1 MASVTSLTASVHQRL
16 ATALSATLPTADA
29 DPLLRRSDRA
39 DYQAN
44 GILALAKKA
53 KANPRELATQVVA
66 RVESGELIGEIEVS
80 GPGFLN
86 ITLTDRAITQ
96 NLAARYADDTGRLGV
111 PTAERPG
118 TTVIDYAQ
126 PNVAKEMHVGHL
138 RSAVIGD
145 AVVQILEFTGENV
158 VRRHHIGD
166 WGTQFGMLIQYLDE
180 HPHELD
186 HKDARVSGEEAM
198 SNLDRLYKAA
208 RKLFDSDEE
217 FKTRARRRVVDL
229 QAGDPHTLAT
239 WQKFVDESKIYFFS
253 VFEKL
258 DMEVRDADIVGE
270 SGYNDMLDETCRLLE
285 ESGVAVRSEGA
296 LCVFFDDVKGPDGN
310 PVPLIV
316 KKSDGG
322 YGYAATDLSAIRDRV
337 FHLKANSLLY
347 VVDARQSLHFKMVF
361 ETARRAGWLNDDDV
375 KAFQLAF
382 GTVLGKDGKPF
393 KTREGE
399 TIRLVDLLDEAIDRA
414 TAVVREKAE
423 KVGLT
428 EEEIVENGRYVGIGA
443 VKYADLSTSAVRDYK
458 FDLDQMVSLNGDTS
472 VYLQYAYARI
482 QSILR
487 KAGEAG
493 PAAHPE
499 LELAPAERALG
510 LHLDQFG
517 EAVAEVAES
526 YEPHKLAAYLFRLA
540 TLLTSFYDQCPVL
553 KAESPAQV
561 ENRLFLVDLTAR
573 TLHRGMALL
582 ATRTPSPHAPPPG
595 YRPPAAGRVALRHP
609 RPGRCRCLPLQSL
622 AWRPF
627 PIRCPSWRPTRAGVC
642 SGLNSRF
649 RRGG

>member
-1 MASVTSLTASVHQRL
+1 MASVTSLSDTVQQHLAS
-16 ATALSATLPTADA
+16 ALSATLPEAAGA

-39 DYQAN
+39 DFQAN

-53 KANPRELATQVVA
+53 KANPRELATEVVG
-66 RVESGELIGEIEVS
+66 RVVTGDVIQDVEVS

-86 ITLTDRAITQ
+86 ITLADKAITE

-111 PTAERPG
+111 PTAADPG

-145 AVVQILEFTGENV
+145 SVVQLLEFTGENV
-158 VRRHHIGD
+158 IRRHHIGD

-186 HKDARVSGEEAM
+186 HKAGQVTGEEAM

-208 RKLFDSDEE
+208 RKKFDSDEE

-229 QAGDPHTLAT
+229 QAGDPHTLAM

-258 DMEVRDADIVGE
+258 DMEIRDADIVGE
-270 SGYNDMLDETCRLLE
+270 SGYNDMLAETCRLLE

-296 LCVFFDDVKGPDGN
+296 LCVFFDDIKGPDGK

-316 KKSDGG
+316 QKSDGG

-337 FHLKANSLLY
+337 FHLKANTLLY
-347 VVDARQSLHFKMVF
+347 VVDARQALHFRMVF
-361 ETARRAGWLNDDDV
+361 ETARRAGWLGDDV
-375 KAFQLAF
+375 TASQLAF

-399 TIRLVDLLDEAIDRA
+399 TVRLVDLLDEAIERA
-414 TAVVREKAE
+414 SAVVREKAQD
-423 KVGLT
+423 LS
-428 EEEIVENGRYVGIGA
+428 EEEIAERGAQVGIGA
-443 VKYADLSTSAVRDYK
+443 VKYADLSTSANRDYK

-487 KAGEAG
+487 KAGEVR

-499 LELAPAERALG
+499 LPLADAERALG
-510 LHLDQFG
+510 LHLDSFAETVR
-517 EAVAEVAES
+517 EAAAEHA
-526 YEPHKLAAYLFRLA
+526 PHKLAAYLYQLA
-540 TLLTSFYDQCPVL
+540 SLFTTFYDKCPVL
-553 KAESPAQV
+553 RAETPAQV
-561 ENRLFLVDLTAR
+561 ENRLFLSDLTAR
-573 TLHRGMALL
+573 TLHQGMTLMGI
-582 ATRTPSPHAPPPG
+582 RTPEK
-595 YRPPAAGRVALRHP
+595 L
-609 RPGRCRCLPLQSL
+609 
-622 AWRPF
+622 
-627 PIRCPSWRPTRAGVC
+627 
-642 SGLNSRF
+642 
-649 RRGG
+649 

>member
-1 MASVTSLTASVHQRL
+1 MTSVTSLTDLVHQRL
-16 ATALSATLPTADA
+16 ANALSATLPEADA
-29 DPLLRRSDRA
+29 DTDPLLRRSDRA
-39 DYQAN
+39 DFQAN

-66 RVESGELIGEIEVS
+66 RVESGDVIKDIEVS

-86 ITLTDRAITQ
+86 ITITDKAITE
-96 NLAARYADDTGRLGV
+96 NLAARYADEARLGV
-111 PTAERPG
+111 PVAEHPG

-145 AVVQILEFTGENV
+145 ALVQLLEFTGESV

-180 HPHELD
+180 HPGELD
-186 HKDARVSGEEAM
+186 HGDAEITGEEAM

-229 QAGDPHTLAT
+229 QAGEPKTLAA

-258 DMEVRDADIVGE
+258 DMEIRDADIVGE

-285 ESGVAVRSEGA
+285 ESGVAEISDGA
-296 LCVFFDDVKGPDGN
+296 LCVFFDDIKGPDGN
-310 PVPLIV
+310 RTPLIV
-316 KKSDGG
+316 RKSDGG

-337 FHLKANSLLY
+337 FNLKATSLLY
-347 VVDARQSLHFKMVF
+347 VVDVRQSLHFKMVF
-361 ETARRAGWLNDDDV
+361 ETARRAGWLNDDV
-375 KAFQLAF
+375 TAFQLAF
-382 GTVLGKDGKPF
+382 GTILGKDGKPF
-393 KTREGE
+393 KTREGVSVKLE
-399 TIRLVDLLDEAIDRA
+399 DLLDEAVQRA

-423 KVGLT
+423 KVGLS
-428 EEEIVENGRYVGIGA
+428 EQEIVDNGRYVGIGA

-458 FDLDQMVSLNGDTS
+458 FDLDQMVSLSGDTS

-487 KAGEAG
+487 KAGEAH

-510 LHLDQFG
+510 LHLDQFS
-517 EAVAEVAES
+517 EVVAEAAKE
-526 YEPHKLAAYLFRLA
+526 YAPHKLTAYLYQLA
-540 TLLTSFYDQCPVL
+540 SVLTTFYDQCHVL
-553 KAESPAQV
+553 SPDNAPEVV

-573 TLHRGMALL
+573 TLQRGMALL
-582 ATRTPSPHAPPPG
+582 GIRTPE
-595 YRPPAAGRVALRHP
+595 RL
-609 RPGRCRCLPLQSL
+609 
-622 AWRPF
+622 
-627 PIRCPSWRPTRAGVC
+627 
-642 SGLNSRF
+642 
-649 RRGG
+649 

>member
-16 ATALSATLPTADA
+16 ASALSAALPEAAGA

-53 KANPRELATQVVA
+53 KANPRELAAQVVA
-66 RVESGELIGEIEVS
+66 QVTTGDVIKDVEVS

-86 ITLTDRAITQ
+86 VTVTDRAITE
-96 NLAARYADDTGRLGV
+96 NLAARAADTDGRLGV
-111 PTAERPG
+111 PHAEHPG
-118 TTVIDYAQ
+118 TTVVDYAQ

-145 AVVQILEFTGENV
+145 SVVQLLEFTGENV

-186 HKDARVSGEEAM
+186 HKGGEVSGEEAM

-208 RKLFDSDEE
+208 RKKFDSDEE

-229 QAGDPHTLAT
+229 QAGDEHTLAM

-258 DMEVRDADIVGE
+258 DMEVRDPDIVGE
-270 SGYNDMLDETCRLLE
+270 SGYNDMLAETCRLLE

-296 LCVFFDDVKGPDGN
+296 LCVFFDDIKGPDGN

-316 KKSDGG
+316 QKSDGG

-337 FHLKANSLLY
+337 FNLKANTLLY

-361 ETARRAGWLNDDDV
+361 ETARRAGWLNDDV
-375 KAFQLAF
+375 KAHQLAF

-399 TIRLVDLLDEAIDRA
+399 TVRLVDLLDEAIDRA
-414 TAVVREKAE
+414 SAVVREKAQD
-423 KVGLT
+423 LS
-428 EEEIVENGRYVGIGA
+428 EEEIAERGAQVGIGA
-443 VKYADLSTSAVRDYK
+443 VKYADLSTSANRDYK

-487 KAGEAG
+487 KAGEVR

-499 LELAPAERALG
+499 LELHEAERALG
-510 LHLDQFG
+510 LHVDAFA
-517 EAVAEVAES
+517 EVVAEAATE
-526 YEPHKLAAYLFRLA
+526 YAPHKMTAYLYQLA
-540 TLLTSFYDQCPVL
+540 SLFTSFYDKCPVI
-553 KAESPAQV
+553 KPQPPKDIA
-561 ENRLFLVDLTAR
+561 ENRLFLCDVTAR
-573 TLHRGMALL
+573 TLHQGMALL
-582 ATRTPSPHAPPPG
+582 GIRTPE
-595 YRPPAAGRVALRHP
+595 RL
-609 RPGRCRCLPLQSL
+609 
-622 AWRPF
+622 
-627 PIRCPSWRPTRAGVC
+627 
-642 SGLNSRF
+642 
-649 RRGG
+649 

>member
-1 MASVTSLTASVHQRL
+1 MASVTSLSDSVQQQL
-16 ATALSATLPTADA
+16 ATALSAALPDAGSA

-39 DYQAN
+39 DFQAN

-53 KANPRELATQVVA
+53 KANPRELATQVVEQV
-66 RVESGELIGEIEVS
+66 RSGDVIKDIEVS

-86 ITLTDRAITQ
+86 ITIADRAITE
-96 NLAARYADDTGRLGV
+96 NLAARYADSDRLGV
-111 PTAERPG
+111 PFAAHPG

-145 AVVQILEFTGENV
+145 AVVQLLEFTGESV

-166 WGTQFGMLIQYLDE
+166 WGTQFGMLIQFLDE

-186 HKDARVSGEEAM
+186 HKSAQVSGEEAM

-229 QAGDPHTLAT
+229 QAGDPHTLAV

-258 DMEVRDADIVGE
+258 DMEIRDPDIVGE
-270 SGYNDMLDETCRLLE
+270 SGYNDMLAETCRLLE

-316 KKSDGG
+316 QKSDGG

-337 FHLKANSLLY
+337 FNLKANSLLY
-347 VVDARQSLHFKMVF
+347 VVDARQALHFRMVF
-361 ETARRAGWLNDDDV
+361 ETARRAGWLNDDV
-375 KAFQLAF
+375 TAFQLAF

-399 TIRLVDLLDEAIDRA
+399 TVKLVDLLDEAVERA

-423 KVGLT
+423 KVGLS
-428 EEEIVENGRYVGIGA
+428 EQEIVENGRYVGIGA

-482 QSILR
+482 KSILR
-487 KAGEAG
+487 KAGEAR
-493 PAAHPE
+493 PTAHPE
-499 LELAPAERALG
+499 LALAPAERALG

-517 EAVAEVAES
+517 ETVLEVAAS
-526 YEPHKLAAYLFRLA
+526 HEPHKLASYLYQLA
-540 TLLTSFYDQCPVL
+540 SLLTTFYDQCPVL
-553 KAESPAQV
+553 KAETPEQV

-573 TLHRGMALL
+573 TLHKGMDLL
-582 ATRTPSPHAPPPG
+582 GIRTPE
-595 YRPPAAGRVALRHP
+595 RL
-609 RPGRCRCLPLQSL
+609 
-622 AWRPF
+622 
-627 PIRCPSWRPTRAGVC
+627 
-642 SGLNSRF
+642 
-649 RRGG
+649 

>member
-1 MASVTSLTASVHQRL
+1 MASVTSLSDVVQQHLAS
-16 ATALSATLPTADA
+16 ALSATLPEAAGA

-39 DYQAN
+39 DFQAN

-53 KANPRELATQVVA
+53 KANPRELATQVVG
-66 RVESGELIGEIEVS
+66 RVVTGDGLIKDVEVS

-86 ITLTDRAITQ
+86 ITISDRAITG
-96 NLAARYADDTGRLGV
+96 NLAARYADETGRLGV
-111 PTAERPG
+111 PAAAQPG

-145 AVVQILEFTGENV
+145 SVAQLLEFTGEQV
-158 VRRHHIGD
+158 IRRHHIGD

-186 HKDARVSGEEAM
+186 HRAAAEDTAASGEEAM

-208 RKLFDSDEE
+208 RKKFDSDDE

-229 QAGDPHTLAT
+229 QAGDPQTLAM

-258 DMEVRDADIVGE
+258 DMEIQDPDIVGE
-270 SGYNDMLDETCRLLE
+270 SGYNDMLAETCRLLE

-296 LCVFFDDVKGPDGN
+296 LCVFFDDIKGPDGN

-316 KKSDGG
+316 QKSDGG

-337 FHLKANSLLY
+337 FNLKANTLLY
-347 VVDARQSLHFKMVF
+347 VVDARQSLHFRMVF
-361 ETARRAGWLNDDDV
+361 ETARRAGWLGEDV
-375 KAFQLAF
+375 TAVQLAF

-399 TIRLVDLLDEAIDRA
+399 TVRLVDLLDEAIDRA
-414 TAVVREKAE
+414 SAVVREKAQD
-423 KVGLT
+423 LSA
-428 EEEIVENGRYVGIGA
+428 EEIAERGTQVGIGA
-443 VKYADLSTSAVRDYK
+443 VKYADLSTSANRDYK

-482 QSILR
+482 RSILR
-487 KAGEAG
+487 KAGETR
-493 PAAHPE
+493 PVAHPE
-499 LELAPAERALG
+499 LELADAERALG
-510 LHLDQFG
+510 LHADAFA
-517 EAVAEVAES
+517 ETVAEAAAE
-526 YEPHKLAAYLFRLA
+526 YAPHKLTAYLYQLA
-540 TLLTSFYDQCPVL
+540 SLYTSFYDKCPVL
-553 KAESPAQV
+553 KAETPQQV
-561 ENRLFLVDLTAR
+561 ENRLFLCDITAR
-573 TLHRGMALL
+573 TLNQGMALL
-582 ATRTPSPHAPPPG
+582 GIRTPEK
-595 YRPPAAGRVALRHP
+595 L
-609 RPGRCRCLPLQSL
+609 
-622 AWRPF
+622 
-627 PIRCPSWRPTRAGVC
+627 
-642 SGLNSRF
+642 
-649 RRGG
+649 

>member
-1 MASVTSLTASVHQRL
+1 MASVTSLSDSVHQRL
-16 ATALSATLPTADA
+16 AAALSAALPQAGSA

-39 DYQAN
+39 DFQAN
-44 GILALAKKA
+44 GILALAKKE
-53 KANPRELATQVVA
+53 KANPRELAAQVVS
-66 RVESGELIGEIEVS
+66 RVESGDVIKDIEVS

-86 ITLTDRAITQ
+86 ITITDRAITET
-96 NLAARYADDTGRLGV
+96 LAARYADDTGRLGV
-111 PTAERPG
+111 PHAEQPG
-118 TTVIDYAQ
+118 TMVIDYAQ

-145 AVVQILEFTGENV
+145 SVTQLLEFTGESV

-166 WGTQFGMLIQYLDE
+166 WGTQFGMLIQYLEE

-186 HKDARVSGEEAM
+186 HKADEVSGEEAM
-198 SNLDRLYKAA
+198 SNLDRIYKAA
-208 RKLFDSDEE
+208 RKLFDADEE

-229 QAGDPHTLAT
+229 QAGEPRTLAM

-258 DMEVRDADIVGE
+258 DMEIRDPDIVGE
-270 SGYNDMLDETCRLLE
+270 SGYNDMLAETCRLLE

-296 LCVFFDDVKGPDGN
+296 LCVFFDDIKGPDGK

-316 KKSDGG
+316 QKSDGG

-337 FHLKANSLLY
+337 FNIKANTLLY

-361 ETARRAGWLNDDDV
+361 ETARRAGWLNEDV
-375 KAFQLAF
+375 KAVQLAF

-399 TIRLVDLLDEAIDRA
+399 TVRLVDLLDEAIDRA
-414 TAVVREKAE
+414 SAVVREKAQD
-423 KVGLT
+423 LS
-428 EEEIVENGRYVGIGA
+428 EEEIAERGTQVGIGA
-443 VKYADLSTSAVRDYK
+443 VKYADLSTSANRDYK

-487 KAGEAG
+487 KAGEAR
-493 PAAHPE
+493 PVAHPE
-499 LELAPAERALG
+499 LDLHEAERALG
-510 LHLDQFG
+510 LHADSF
-517 EAVAEVAES
+517 AATVAEAAAE
-526 YEPHKLAAYLFRLA
+526 YAPHKMTAYLYQLA
-540 TLLTSFYDQCPVL
+540 SHYTTFYDKCPVL
-553 KAESPAQV
+553 KAESPEQI
-561 ENRLFLVDLTAR
+561 ENRLFLCDITAR

-582 ATRTPSPHAPPPG
+582 GIRTPE
-595 YRPPAAGRVALRHP
+595 RL
-609 RPGRCRCLPLQSL
+609 
-622 AWRPF
+622 
-627 PIRCPSWRPTRAGVC
+627 
-642 SGLNSRF
+642 
-649 RRGG
+649 

>member
-16 ATALSATLPTADA
+16 ASALSAALPEAAGA

-66 RVESGELIGEIEVS
+66 QVTTGDLIQDIEVS

-86 ITLTDRAITQ
+86 VTITDRAITE
-96 NLAARYADDTGRLGV
+96 NLAARAADTDGRLGV
-111 PTAERPG
+111 PRAEQPG
-118 TTVIDYAQ
+118 TTVVDYAQ

-145 AVVQILEFTGENV
+145 SVVQLLEFTGENV

-186 HKDARVSGEEAM
+186 HSGAEVSGEEAM

-208 RKLFDSDEE
+208 RRKFDSDEE

-229 QAGDPHTLAT
+229 QAGEPHTLAM

-258 DMEVRDADIVGE
+258 DMEVRDPDIVGE
-270 SGYNDMLDETCRLLE
+270 SGYNDMLAETCRLLE

-296 LCVFFDDVKGPDGN
+296 LCVFFDDIKGPDGN

-316 KKSDGG
+316 QKSDGG

-337 FHLKANSLLY
+337 FNLKANTLLY

-361 ETARRAGWLNDDDV
+361 ETARKAGWLNDDV
-375 KAFQLAF
+375 KAHQLAF

-399 TIRLVDLLDEAIDRA
+399 TVRLVDLLDEAIDRA
-414 TAVVREKAE
+414 SAVVREKAQD
-423 KVGLT
+423 LS
-428 EEEIVENGRYVGIGA
+428 EEEIAERGAQVGIGA
-443 VKYADLSTSAVRDYK
+443 VKYADLSTSANRDYK

-487 KAGEAG
+487 KAGEVR

-499 LELAPAERALG
+499 LGLHEAERALG
-510 LHLDQFG
+510 LHVDAFA
-517 EAVAEVAES
+517 EIVAEAASE
-526 YEPHKLAAYLFRLA
+526 YAPHKMTAYLYQLA
-540 TLLTSFYDQCPVL
+540 SLYTTFYDKCPVL
-553 KAESPAQV
+553 KAETPEQV
-561 ENRLFLVDLTAR
+561 ENRLFLCDVTAK
-573 TLHRGMALL
+573 TLHQGMALL
-582 ATRTPSPHAPPPG
+582 GIRTPE
-595 YRPPAAGRVALRHP
+595 RL
-609 RPGRCRCLPLQSL
+609 
-622 AWRPF
+622 
-627 PIRCPSWRPTRAGVC
+627 
-642 SGLNSRF
+642 
-649 RRGG
+649 

>member
-1 MASVTSLTASVHQRL
+1 MASVTSLSDSVQQHLAS
-16 ATALSATLPTADA
+16 ALSAALPEAAGA

-53 KANPRELATQVVA
+53 KANPRELATQVV
-66 RVESGELIGEIEVS
+66 SGITTGEVIADVEVS

-86 ITLTDRAITQ
+86 ITVADKAITE
-96 NLAARYADDTGRLGV
+96 NLAARYADESGRLGV
-111 PTAERPG
+111 PFAAHPG

-145 AVVQILEFTGENV
+145 AMVRLLEFTGENV

-186 HKDARVSGEEAM
+186 HKESEVSGEEAM
-198 SNLDRLYKAA
+198 SNLDRLYKTA

-229 QAGDPHTLAT
+229 QAGDEKTLAI

-253 VFEKL
+253 VFDKL
-258 DMEVRDADIVGE
+258 DMEVRDPDIVGE
-270 SGYNDMLDETCRLLE
+270 SGYNDMLAETCRLLE

-296 LCVFFDDVKGPDGN
+296 LCVFFDDIKGPEGN

-316 KKSDGG
+316 QKSDGG

-337 FHLKANSLLY
+337 FNLKASTLLY
-347 VVDARQSLHFKMVF
+347 VVDARQALHFRMVF
-361 ETARRAGWLNDDDV
+361 ETARRAGWLNDDV
-375 KAFQLAF
+375 TALQLAF

-399 TIRLVDLLDEAIDRA
+399 TVKLENLLDEAVERA

-428 EEEIVENGRYVGIGA
+428 EDEIVENGRYVGVGA

-487 KAGEAG
+487 KAGEAR

-499 LELAPAERALG
+499 LALAPAERALG
-510 LHLDQFG
+510 LHLDQFA
-517 EAVAEVAES
+517 ETVLEVAAAR
-526 YEPHKLAAYLFRLA
+526 EPHKMAAYLYQLA
-540 TLLTSFYDQCPVL
+540 SLLTSFYDQCPVL
-553 KAESPAQV
+553 KADSPAQV

-573 TLHRGMALL
+573 TLHEGMALL
-582 ATRTPSPHAPPPG
+582 GIRTPDK
-595 YRPPAAGRVALRHP
+595 L
-609 RPGRCRCLPLQSL
+609 
-622 AWRPF
+622 
-627 PIRCPSWRPTRAGVC
+627 
-642 SGLNSRF
+642 
-649 RRGG
+649 

>member
-1 MASVTSLTASVHQRL
+1 MASVPSLASTVQQRL
-16 ATALSATLPTADA
+16 ADALTAALPEAGSA

-39 DYQAN
+39 DFQAN
-44 GILALAKKA
+44 GILALAKKL
-53 KANPRELATQVVA
+53 KGNPRELATKVVGA
-66 RVESGELIGEIEVS
+66 IPANDVLKAIEVS

-86 ITLTDRAITQ
+86 ITITDKAITET
-96 NLAARYADDTGRLGV
+96 LAARAADERLGV
-111 PTAERPG
+111 PYKDQPG

-145 AVVQILEFTGENV
+145 AMVKILEFAGEKV
-158 VRRHHIGD
+158 IRRHHIGD
-166 WGTQFGMLIQYLDE
+166 WGTQFGMLIQYLIE

-186 HKDARVSGEEAM
+186 HKDADVSGEEAM
-198 SNLDRLYKAA
+198 SNLNRLYKAA
-208 RKLFDSDEE
+208 RALFDSDEE
-217 FKTRARRRVVDL
+217 FKARSRDRVVAL
-229 QAGDPHTLAT
+229 QSGDEETLAL
-239 WQKFVDESKIYFFS
+239 WQRFVDESKIYFYS
-253 VFEKL
+253 VFNKL
-258 DMEVRDADIVGE
+258 DMEIDDPDVVGE
-270 SGYNDMLDETCRLLE
+270 SGYNDMLDETCRILE

-316 KKSDGG
+316 KKSNGG

-337 FHLKANSLLY
+337 QNLGADTLVY

-361 ETARRAGWLNDDDV
+361 ETARRAGWLNDRV
-375 KAFQLAF
+375 HAVQLAF

-399 TIRLVDLLDEAIDRA
+399 TVRLVDLLDEAIDRA
-414 TAVVREKAE
+414 TAVVRDKAE

-428 EEEIVENGRYVGIGA
+428 EQEIVENGRYVGIGA
-443 VKYADLSTSAVRDYK
+443 VKYADLSTSASRDYK

-482 QSILR
+482 KSIIR
-487 KAGEAG
+487 KAGDTQ

-499 LELAPAERALG
+499 LSLAPAERALG

-517 EAVAEVAES
+517 EVLTDVAAS
-526 YEPHKLAAYLFRLA
+526 YEPHKLAAYLYQLA
-540 TLLTSFYDQCPVL
+540 SHLTTFYDQCQVISDQNAPEV
-553 KAESPAQV
+553 V

-573 TLHRGMALL
+573 TLHQGMALL
-582 ATRTPSPHAPPPG
+582 GIRTPE
-595 YRPPAAGRVALRHP
+595 RL
-609 RPGRCRCLPLQSL
+609 
-622 AWRPF
+622 
-627 PIRCPSWRPTRAGVC
+627 
-642 SGLNSRF
+642 
-649 RRGG
+649 

>member
-1 MASVTSLTASVHQRL
+1 MASVTSLTASVHQHL
-16 ATALSATLPTADA
+16 ANALSATLPEAAAA

-53 KANPRELATQVVA
+53 KANPRELAAQVVSH
-66 RVESGELIGEIEVS
+66 VVTGDVIKDVEVS

-86 ITLTDRAITQ
+86 ITVTDKAITE
-96 NLAARYADDTGRLGV
+96 NLAARAADPEGRLGA
-111 PTAERPG
+111 PYAEKPG

-145 AVVQILEFTGENV
+145 SVTKLLEFTGETV

-186 HKDARVSGEEAM
+186 HKAAQVSGEEAM

-229 QAGDPHTLAT
+229 QAGDPHTLAM

-258 DMEVRDADIVGE
+258 DMEIRDADIVGE
-270 SGYNDMLDETCRLLE
+270 SGYNDMLQETCRLLE

-296 LCVFFDDVKGPDGN
+296 LCVFFDDITGPDGN

-316 KKSDGG
+316 QKSDGG
-322 YGYAATDLSAIRDRV
+322 FGYAATDLSAIRDRV
-337 FHLKANSLLY
+337 FNLKANSIIY

-361 ETARRAGWLNDDDV
+361 ETARRAGWLNGDV
-375 KAFQLAF
+375 KAYQLAF

-399 TIRLVDLLDEAIDRA
+399 TVRLVDLLDEAIDRA
-414 TAVVREKAE
+414 SAVVREKAQDLSE
-423 KVGLT
+423 GEIT
-428 EEEIVENGRYVGIGA
+428 ERGAQVGIGA
-443 VKYADLSTSAVRDYK
+443 VKYADLSTSANRDYK

-472 VYLQYAYARI
+472 VYLQYAYARSKSI
-482 QSILR
+482 QR
-487 KAGEAG
+487 KAGDVR
-493 PAAHPE
+493 PVAHPE
-499 LELAPAERALG
+499 LDLADAERALG
-510 LHLDQFG
+510 LHVDQFA
-517 EAVAEVAES
+517 ETVAEAAAE
-526 YEPHKLAAYLFRLA
+526 YAPHKLAAYLYQLA
-540 TLLTSFYDQCPVL
+540 SLFTSFYDKCPVI
-553 KAESPAQV
+553 KPAPPKDV
-561 ENRLFLVDLTAR
+561 AENRLFLSEVTAR
-573 TLHRGMALL
+573 TLHEGMALL
-582 ATRTPSPHAPPPG
+582 GIRTPE
-595 YRPPAAGRVALRHP
+595 RL
-609 RPGRCRCLPLQSL
+609 
-622 AWRPF
+622 
-627 PIRCPSWRPTRAGVC
+627 
-642 SGLNSRF
+642 
-649 RRGG
+649 

>member
-1 MASVTSLTASVHQRL
+1 MAPVTSLSHSVEQHL
-16 ATALSATLPTADA
+16 TSALSATLPEAAGA

-39 DYQAN
+39 DFQAN

-53 KANPRELATQVVA
+53 KANPRELATQVVSH
-66 RVESGELIGEIEVS
+66 VVTGDLIGEIEVS

-86 ITLTDRAITQ
+86 VTVTDGAITR
-96 NLAARYADDTGRLGV
+96 NLAARYADADRLGV
-111 PTAERPG
+111 PHSAAPG

-145 AVVQILEFTGENV
+145 ATVQILEFTGESV

-186 HKDARVSGEEAM
+186 HKDSQVSGEEAM

-208 RKLFDSDEE
+208 RRLFDADEE

-258 DMEVRDADIVGE
+258 DMEIRDEDIVGE
-270 SGYNDMLDETCRLLE
+270 SGYNDMLAETCRLLE

-316 KKSDGG
+316 QKSDGG

-337 FHLKANSLLY
+337 FNLKASTLLY

-361 ETARRAGWLNDDDV
+361 ETARRAGWLNEDV
-375 KAFQLAF
+375 KAHQLAF

-399 TIRLVDLLDEAIDRA
+399 TVKLVDLLDEAVERA
-414 TAVVREKAE
+414 TTVVREKAV
-423 KVGLT
+423 KVGLS
-428 EEEIVENGRYVGIGA
+428 EPEIVENGRYVGVGA

-487 KAGEAG
+487 KAGEAR
-493 PAAHPE
+493 PLAHPE

-517 EAVAEVAES
+517 ETVHEVAAA
-526 YEPHKLAAYLFRLA
+526 YEPHKLAAYLYQLA
-540 TLLTSFYDQCPVL
+540 SHLTTFYDQCHVL
-553 KAESPAQV
+553 SPDNSPEVV

-573 TLHRGMALL
+573 TLHLGMALL
-582 ATRTPSPHAPPPG
+582 GIRTPDK
-595 YRPPAAGRVALRHP
+595 L
-609 RPGRCRCLPLQSL
+609 
-622 AWRPF
+622 
-627 PIRCPSWRPTRAGVC
+627 
-642 SGLNSRF
+642 
-649 RRGG
+649 

>member
-1 MASVTSLTASVHQRL
+1 MASVTSLTAHVHQRL
-16 ATALSATLPTADA
+16 ADALSAALPAADA
-29 DPLLRRSDRA
+29 DVDPLLRRSDRA
-39 DYQAN
+39 DFQAN

-53 KANPRELATQVVA
+53 KANPRELASGVVE
-66 RVESGELIGEIEVS
+66 RVVTGDVIKDIEVS

-86 ITLTDRAITQ
+86 ITITDKAIVE
-96 NLAARYADDTGRLGV
+96 NLAQRATDPVARLGV
-111 PTAERPG
+111 PFAESPG

-145 AVVQILEFTGENV
+145 SVVKILEFVGETV

-166 WGTQFGMLIQYLDE
+166 WGTQFGMLIQYLIE

-186 HKDARVSGEEAM
+186 HEESEVSGEEAM
-198 SNLDRLYKAA
+198 SNLNRLYKAS
-208 RKLFDSDEE
+208 RTLFDADEA

-229 QAGDPHTLAT
+229 QAGDPETLAL

-253 VFEKL
+253 VFDKL
-258 DMEVRDADIVGE
+258 DMEIQDPDIVGE

-296 LCVFFDDVKGPDGN
+296 LCVFFDDIKGPDGN

-337 FHLKANSLLY
+337 FNLKANTLLY
-347 VVDARQSLHFKMVF
+347 VVDARQSLHFRMVF
-361 ETARRAGWLNDDDV
+361 ETARRAGWLNGDT
-375 KAFQLAF
+375 KAVQLAF

-399 TIRLVDLLDEAIDRA
+399 TVRLVDLLDEAIERA
-414 TAVVREKAE
+414 SAVVREKAQDLSE
-423 KVGLT
+423 Q
-428 EEEIVENGRYVGIGA
+428 EIAERGAQVGIGA
-443 VKYADLSTSAVRDYK
+443 VKYADLSTSASRDYK

-487 KAGEAG
+487 KAGSTE

-499 LELAPAERALG
+499 LELTDAERALG
-510 LHLDQFG
+510 LHIDRFAETLA
-517 EAVAEVAES
+517 EAAAEYA
-526 YEPHKLAAYLFRLA
+526 PHKLTAYLYQLA
-540 TLLTSFYDQCPVL
+540 SLYTSFYDKCPVL
-553 KAESPAQV
+553 KADTPAQV
-561 ENRLFLVDLTAR
+561 ENRLFLCDITAK
-573 TLHRGMALL
+573 TLHQGMALL
-582 ATRTPSPHAPPPG
+582 GIRTPE
-595 YRPPAAGRVALRHP
+595 RL
-609 RPGRCRCLPLQSL
+609 
-622 AWRPF
+622 
-627 PIRCPSWRPTRAGVC
+627 
-642 SGLNSRF
+642 
-649 RRGG
+649 